1 MVSVVLEIWLHW
13 DHKTARAVHGW
24 ALEAGDRLM
33 TSWVPY
39 RRAEHAAADG
49 DAAAVVTLEP
59 CNHQGR
65 TPPCRQIL
73 IDAGIRRT
81 VIAIIDPTSR
91 GEGGVVVIRRAGV
104 ETGVLADEARTVLGD
119 WLAGLH
125 NRCPLITC
133 PI

>member
-1 MVSVVLEIWLHW
+1 MVSVVLEIWLDW

-39 RRAEHAAADG
+39 RRAEHAAAAG

-81 VIAIIDPTSR
+81 VIAIIDPPHAAKAVS
-91 GEGGVVVIRRAGV
+91 
-104 ETGVLADEARTVLGD
+104 
-119 WLAGLH
+119 W
-125 NRCPLITC
+125 
-133 PI
+133 